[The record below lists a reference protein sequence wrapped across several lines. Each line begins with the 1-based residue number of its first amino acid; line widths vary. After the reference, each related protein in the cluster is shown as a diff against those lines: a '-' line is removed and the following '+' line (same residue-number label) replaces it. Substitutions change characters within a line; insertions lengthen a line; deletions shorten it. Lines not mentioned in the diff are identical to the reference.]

1 MDTQD
6 TKIYYSIVVPVFNE
20 QEVLEEFYKR
30 LFVVVEKL
38 SESYE
43 IVFVND
49 GSEDESLDIM
59 KQLQNRNSKIKI
71 LDFSRNFGH
80 QIAITAGMDYSNGRA
95 VIIIDADLQDPP
107 EVISNFVEKWKQG
120 YDIVYGVREQRQGE
134 SIFKKLSAKLF
145 YRILR
150 RMTNVDIPVDAG
162 DFRLIDRKVVDVFS
176 QQIREKNRYIR
187 GLTSWVGFKQVG
199 VLYKRDKRF
208 AGETKYPLRKMVKLG
223 LDGIISFSN
232 IPLKI
237 VSFFGFLAAGSSFLY
252 AIYALAMRVFTNQTI
267 PGWTSLVLAVVFL
280 GGVQLLSLGLIG
292 EYISRIND
300 ESKGRPLYIIKKVF
314 KKNEQGE

>member
-30 LFVVVEKL
+30 LFVVAEEL
-38 SESYE
+38 NESYE

-49 GSEDESLDIM
+49 GSEDESLNIM
-59 KQLQNRNSKIKI
+59 KQLQNRNSRIKI